1 VPARI
6 PAAPGRFRDDAV
18 HFQTAWHDLLSA
30 VSGAH
35 PDLRFDL
42 EGRPAAIA
50 AIRGALPALE
60 AELLDAVL
68 EDVAC
73 ELAATREA
81 LYLVAA
87 AQAGR

>member
-1 VPARI
+1 MRRAR
-6 PAAPGRFRDDAV
+6 
-18 HFQTAWHDLLSA
+18 
-30 VSGAH
+30 
-35 PDLRFDL
+35 PDLMFDL

-50 AIRGALPALE
+50 AIRSALPAME

-87 AQAGR
+87 AQAGRRT